1 MTMDT
6 PLDDV
11 CCACLPADALSQ
23 LASLR
28 AHAGIRVQL
37 TGERAWLWWTAGDA
51 FVVQRV
57 LALRGAELFARRD
70 GRWYRPGRRLPAF
83 EVPVENDARPLAHV
97 LMPAPVQAESG
108 ELSLVPLPVGLVRDD
123 RPRPAT
129 ALCCPLPDLTRW
141 AEHATSKQLA
151 ALEAMYAGDR
161 VLLRGSRLPALALGE
176 RYWGREV
183 LIPLGFRL
191 QPELSEGVL
200 RQALRL
206 QPHEIALL
214 NDAGFESIDA
224 RLFRPLL
231 RASIRLA
238 GRQRN

>member
-11 CCACLPADALSQ
+11 CCACLPAAALSR
-23 LASLR
+23 LAPLR
-28 AHAGIRVQL
+28 AHAGIRGRL
-37 TGERAWLWWTAGDA
+37 AGERVWLWWTAGDA
-51 FVVQRV
+51 AVVQRI
-57 LALRGAELFARRD
+57 LALRGAEVFARRD

-83 EVPVENDARPLAHV
+83 EVPVEDDARPLAHI

-108 ELSLVPLPVGLVRDD
+108 EPSLVPLTVGLVRDD

-129 ALCCPLPDLTRW
+129 ALCCPLSDLTRW
-141 AEHATSKQLA
+141 AEQATSMQLA
-151 ALEAMYAGDR
+151 ALEAMYADDR
-161 VLLRGSRLPALALGE
+161 MLLRGCRLPALAIGE

-200 RQALRL
+200 REALRL

-214 NDAGFESIDA
+214 NDTGFEAIDA
-224 RLFRPLL
+224 RLFRPLM
-231 RASIRLA
+231 RASMRLA
-238 GRQRN
+238 VRERN